1 VKDPEILAVLGANP
15 GWKIVDTTKIPD
27 SDEGLGR
34 YVVAESTSSSEI
46 IFGSLGP
53 MCHENG
59 WCVFPQQRT
68 GRRLPSI
75 YRRKAIKW
83 GLYQEERPA
92 AELVDRWAKPCFNEN
107 VALILGAVSG
117 NIFCL
122 DIDILDWR
130 LASAVE
136 KIAFEILGFS
146 GFKRVGKA
154 PKRALLYRVAT
165 PEELPANISRFF
177 VAEDGEGASP
187 HGFEILSNKKTLTI
201 YGRHHE
207 TYDRFV
213 WDGDCQPAILTPADV
228 PLVTPAQI
236 EAFIAKVQAFRPF
249 HRNSSSTV
257 VDLDALGF
265 VKTDGINLPKISASG
280 GDWVEEDGLVTDGRE
295 KFLFALA
302 RLSAR
307 GNPGNCKDDEGRKV
321 LIRTVLDEFG
331 RRARLDGRWG
341 NPNELLREVTDKV
354 TRAAEAIVD
363 GRITPMAPRARK
375 VRKAVGRKVVAGSP
389 ITDGCKGSLAW
400 LPPVDVRGPIK
411 DVPFS
416 DARCDDAEYAA
427 RQIPETAAET
437 VRQITTATNERID
450 AFFAAVHDDPDAKHP
465 STHAIIAPTGAGKT
479 HMLVEGVDRFR
490 QYLSVDD
497 VIESIRQEKL
507 DGVTEPA
514 QMLMLAPAYR
524 NIEETGKKASDAGL
538 EVVEWIGKA
547 RSATLTGPDRCVQG
561 DKVRAMQDAGRNTD
575 VICEK
580 PHPDYPDDPTKTIRC
595 TAWDEATKTWKCRFK
610 RQAEEAKTADLILAA
625 HAYMTCS
632 APKAMTNCRAVIIDE
647 SFHGQ
652 LIKAVRFSDEILL
665 YPRNPVAYRTKKEK
679 SEDKKTAEIPEEAFT
694 LAREE
699 IGARAYYALRSG
711 VDPVRWFFENDTPGR
726 NGGYSIAQKREMLD
740 LTIALLSRVRDAD
753 DIDPTTSLAT
763 IERLC
768 SGPERTAVH
777 EEEKF
782 WRLIKDRVEID
793 SITLLDVF
801 GNRKDPLLPAVLP
814 TAKTDRRILWQ
825 RGPTMD
831 AAGEIRLSWIAEHN
845 FADHHILALDA
856 SADKSLLAR
865 VLDRKESEIVC
876 EPMDAM
882 LRVRTVHVT
891 GKSLSKTS
899 LLPKK
904 SDTESYAAYK
914 DRLTVELR
922 KLISHAAAMYPQGG
936 IAVCAPQALKN
947 HLLDGWAAPKRV
959 IWMHYGNNRGF
970 NVAENCGAA
979 LAIGCLNPSIQQLDD
994 IVAALAHGEENP
1006 EPLRDPLGENRGFD
1020 LDRIYKTDV
1029 IKLRNGH
1036 DMEVTQS
1043 ATEGRYSEMALRQIR
1058 QEEHL
1063 QFLGRLRPIRRD
1075 EITDFINV
1083 GSYIPPSLIV
1093 DEVVDFED
1101 LMTWIGSAVEVA
1113 REHQGP
1119 IGAGDKLEEA
1129 KAAKKFSKILEA
1141 GETKSRFFEITDGG
1155 EVLYV
1160 PAHSPSVIDRLVED
1174 GYQITHRPQ
1183 LGVMQEFPAPLC
1195 TYADEVRLR
1204 DRALSAAMAEGWAAM
1219 PGSRMWMR
1227 ELPADFD
1234 PSATNDKPVTALDV
1248 AVLAQHYHVRLR
1260 REERE
1265 AEKAAAPKTAMQI
1278 FETEVF

>member
-1 VKDPEILAVLGANP
+1 MEDPEILAILGANP
-15 GWKIVDTTKIPD
+15 RWKIVDTAKIPD
-27 SDEGLGR
+27 SDEEPGR

-83 GLYQEERPA
+83 GLYQEERPTA
-92 AELVDRWAKPCFNEN
+92 ALVGRWARPCFNEN
-107 VALILGAVSG
+107 VALILGEVSG
-117 NIFCL
+117 NTFCL

-130 LASAVE
+130 LALAVE
-136 KIAFEILGFS
+136 KIAFSVLGET
-146 GFKRVGKA
+146 GFRRIGKA

-165 PEELPANISRFF
+165 PEELPANISRHF
-177 VAEDGEGASP
+177 VSKDGENASP
-187 HGFEILSNKKTLTI
+187 HGFEILSHKKTLTI

-207 TYDRFV
+207 TYSRFS
-213 WDGDCQPAILTPADV
+213 WDGDYQPAILTPADV

-236 EAFIAKVQAFRPF
+236 SEFMAKVAEFRPF
-249 HRNSSSTV
+249 HRGSATSP
-257 VDLDALGF
+257 VDLSFDF
-265 VKTDGINLPKISASG
+265 DASG
-280 GDWVEEDGLVTDGRE
+280 PIVRPRISNAVGSWAEEGGVVVDGRE
-295 KFLFALA
+295 KFLFSLVSASVRANAPLA
-302 RLSAR
+302 QT
-307 GNPGNCKDDEGRKV
+307 DDGQRQIAAFV
-321 LIRTVLDEFG
+321 VDEFR
-331 RRARLDGRWG
+331 RRAKCDGRWSKSNLETEALG
-341 NPNELLREVTDKV
+341 KV
-354 TRAAEAIVD
+354 RNAVAALAD
-363 GRITPMAPRARK
+363 GRITPIAPRSRK
-375 VRKAVGRKVVAGSP
+375 SRKTAEKKAATPAGSP

-400 LPPVDVRGPIK
+400 LPPADIRGPIK

-416 DARCDDAEYAA
+416 DLRCDDAEYAA

-437 VRQITTATNERID
+437 VRQITTATTRQID
-450 AFFAAVHDDPDAKHP
+450 AFLAAVRDDPESEHP
-465 STHAIIAPTGAGKT
+465 TTHAIIAPTGAGKT
-479 HMLVEGVDRFR
+479 HMIVEGVDRFCHD
-490 QYLSVDD
+490 LSDD
-497 VIESIRQEKL
+497 EVIESIRQDKL
-507 DGVTEPA
+507 DDAKEPA
-514 QMLMLAPAYR
+514 QILMLAPAHR
-524 NIEETGKKASDAGL
+524 NIGETGAKARAAGL
-538 EVVEWIGKA
+538 DVVEWIGKG
-547 RSATLTGPDRCVQG
+547 RSATLTTPDRCIQG
-561 DKVRAMQDAGRNTD
+561 DKIAVMEKAGRNNA

-595 TAWDEATKTWKCRFK
+595 TAWDEVTRTWKCRFK
-610 RQAEEAKTADLILAA
+610 QQADKAKTADLVIAA

-632 APKAMTNCRAVIIDE
+632 APKAMTDCRAVVIDE

-652 LIKAVRFSDEILL
+652 LLKSVRFSDEILL
-665 YPRNPVAYRTKKEK
+665 YPRNRVAYRTKREK
-679 SEDKKTAEIPEEAFT
+679 AEDNKNAEIPEEAFT

-699 IGARAYYALRSG
+699 LGARAYYALRSG
-711 VDPVRWFFENDTPGR
+711 VDPVRWFFENDQPGR

-753 DIDPTTSLAT
+753 DIDPTTPLAT

-793 SITLLDVF
+793 SISLLDAF

-825 RGPTMD
+825 KGPTTD

-845 FADHHILALDA
+845 FPEHHILALDA

-899 LLPKK
+899 LLPRK
-904 SDTESYAAYK
+904 SDTESYGAYK

-922 KLISHAAAMYPQGG
+922 KLISHTAAMYPKGG
-936 IAVCAPQALKN
+936 IVVCMPQALKN
-947 HLLDGWAAPKRV
+947 HITDGWSAPKRV
-959 IWMHYGNNRGF
+959 IWLHYGNTRGF
-970 NVAENCGAA
+970 NVAEKCGAA

-1006 EPLRDPLGENRGFD
+1006 EPLRDPLGEHRGFD

-1036 DMEVTQS
+1036 TMEVTQA

-1093 DEVVDFED
+1093 DEVVEFED
-1101 LMTWIGSAVEVA
+1101 LMLWIGSAVEVA

-1119 IGAGDKLEEA
+1119 IGAGDTLEEA

-1141 GETKSRFFEITDGG
+1141 GETRKNFFEVTAAG

-1160 PAHSPSVIDRLVED
+1160 PAHTPAVIDRMVED
-1174 GYQITHRPQ
+1174 GYQITHRPT
-1183 LGVMQEFPAPLC
+1183 LGIMEDFPAPLC
-1195 TYADEVRLR
+1195 TYADEVRFR
-1204 DRALSAAMAEGWAAM
+1204 DRALAAATADGWSAM
-1219 PGSRMWMR
+1219 PGSRMWTR
-1227 ELPADFD
+1227 ETPTDFD
-1234 PSATNDKPVTALDV
+1234 PTTTNDRPVTTLDV

-1265 AEKAAAPKTAMQI
+1265 AEKAAAPKTAMEI